1 MDWKFERVES
11 GFEEIPVGQ
20 YRIRIE
26 SVEKCMSQTG
36 RDMLKLVF
44 DVSGQTSRLF
54 HYIVFLDDRPE
65 ITNRNLTQLFDSFD
79 IADGDFNL
87 ANWKGKVGGC
97 TVKHDEEGRA
107 KVQYFLNKKQQ
118 EKLPAWKE
126 PGGATPKATAT
137 GDMVEIEVDEDDL
150 PF

>member
-1 MDWKFERVES
+1 MDWKFERVEN

-26 SVEKCMSQTG
+26 SAEKGMSQAG

-44 DVSGQTSRLF
+44 NVSGMSKKLW

-65 ITNRNLTQLFDSFD
+65 ITNRNLTQLFDSFG
-79 IADGDFNL
+79 IEDGDFNL

-118 EKLPAWKE
+118 EKLPSWVE
-126 PGGATPKATAT
+126 PSEQKPAATPA
-137 GDMVEIEVDEDDL
+137 GGMQEVDDDDL

>member
-1 MDWKFERVES
+1 MWNYQRVETEI
-11 GFEEIPVGQ
+11 EEIPVGQ
-20 YRIRIE
+20 YRCRIE
-26 SVEKCMSQTG
+26 DVTKEISQAG
-36 RDMLKLVF
+36 RDMIKLIFV
-44 DVSGQTSRLF
+44 VSGQVRKLY

-65 ITNRNLTQLFDSFD
+65 ITNRNLTQLFDSFG

-97 TVKHDEEGRA
+97 SVKHDDEGRA

-118 EKLPAWKE
+118 ERLPAWVDAGTGST
-126 PGGATPKATAT
+126 PTPKREMTE
-137 GDMVEIEVDEDDL
+137 VEVDEEDL

>member
-1 MDWKFERVES
+1 MWNYQRVES
-11 GFEEIPVGQ
+11 EFEEIPVGQ
-20 YRIRIE
+20 YRVRIKE
-26 SVEKCMSQTG
+26 VTKEISQAG
-36 RDMLKLVF
+36 RDMIKLIF
-44 DVSGQTSRLF
+44 DVSGQARPLY

-65 ITNRNLTQLFDSFD
+65 ITNRNLTQLFDSFG

-97 TVKHDEEGRA
+97 SVKHDDEGRA

-118 EKLPAWKE
+118 ERLPDWVEAGSTSNPAPKREMKE
-126 PGGATPKATAT
+126 
-137 GDMVEIEVDEDDL
+137 VEVDDEDL